1 MKYIITESQL
11 QSAAVKWLNTDF
23 GDLKPLELPKYPGQI
38 FYMKEGRKRPIFEFR
53 VDNNIVLFSKDEIWD
68 HLGFYFGLTWSETR
82 RALKQWVGET
92 YGLTVLYGIGAY

>member
-38 FYMKEGRKRPIFEFR
+38 FYMKEGMKRPIFELG
-53 VDNNIVLFSKDEIWD
+53 VDNNIVLFNKEEIWERLRD
-68 HLGFYFGLTWSETR
+68 YFGLTWSETR
-82 RALKQWVGET
+82 RALKQWVDET
-92 YGLTVLYGIGAY
+92 YGLTDLYGIGPY